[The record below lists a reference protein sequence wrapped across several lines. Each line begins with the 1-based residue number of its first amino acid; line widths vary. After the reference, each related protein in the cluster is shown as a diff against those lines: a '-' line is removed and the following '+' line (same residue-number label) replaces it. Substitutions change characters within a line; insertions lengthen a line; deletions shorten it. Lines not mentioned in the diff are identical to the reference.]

1 MKNKKFLTQNND
13 DDSYQ
18 LYNLAIENNSNIKS
32 FNNKHN
38 NSQKIKNINNSI
50 INNYNN
56 KINNKN
62 EKENNFSKILRI
74 LDEEIKKSI
83 EYKAEIKLLKSL
95 LNEKNNEIKNL
106 KNKVNSLTNNILK
119 IKGDKNNLYQNNKIF
134 YNNFLEIMNNFKQ
147 YQNMMKISLPNYS
160 PKDDQTKK
168 NKDIIYTI
176 KLLLTII
183 FDLFENT
190 NNNIS
195 KFNSLKNKMNSLNES
210 FTENN
215 HKINNLK
222 TQNFR
227 MKKLLEQNF
236 SFLEEL
242 RKENKILKNRNLNL
256 EKNIN
261 LISSSRE
268 NLRKNYFNPIR
279 IINCQNNNNSLNIT
293 EDNINNISIYTSK
306 TNKTTTDILIEE
318 YQNKENRIQELHK
331 MAKRIYS
338 KNNKI
343 KKYII
348 F

>member
-1 MKNKKFLTQNND
+1 MKNKKILTQNND
-13 DDSYQ
+13 NDSYQ
-18 LYNLAIENNSNIKS
+18 LYNLSIENNPNIKS

-215 HKINNLK
+215 
-222 TQNFR
+222 QNEF
-227 MKKLLEQNF
+227 
-236 SFLEEL
+236 
-242 RKENKILKNRNLNL
+242 
-256 EKNIN
+256 
-261 LISSSRE
+261 
-268 NLRKNYFNPIR
+268 
-279 IINCQNNNNSLNIT
+279 T
-293 EDNINNISIYTSK
+293 
-306 TNKTTTDILIEE
+306 
-318 YQNKENRIQELHK
+318 
-331 MAKRIYS
+331 
-338 KNNKI
+338 
-343 KKYII
+343 
-348 F
+348 

>member
-183 FDLFENT
+183 FDLFENI

-222 TQNFR
+222 TQNFG

-236 SFLEEL
+236 SFLKEL
-242 RKENKILKNRNLNL
+242 RNENKILKNRNLNL

-261 LISSSRE
+261 LISNSRE

-318 YQNKENRIQELHK
+318 YQNKENRIKELHK

-343 KKYII
+343 KK
-348 F
+348 

>member
-95 LNEKNNEIKNL
+95 LNV

-261 LISSSRE
+261 LISNSRE

>member
-236 SFLEEL
+236 SFLKEL
-242 RKENKILKNRNLNL
+242 RNENTILKNRNLNL

-261 LISSSRE
+261 LISNSRE

-343 KKYII
+343 KK
-348 F
+348 

>member
-227 MKKLLEQNF
+227 MKKLLDQNF

-343 KKYII
+343 KK
-348 F
+348 

>member
-343 KKYII
+343 KK
-348 F
+348 

>member
-18 LYNLAIENNSNIKS
+18 LYNLAIENNPNIKS

-318 YQNKENRIQELHK
+318 FQDKENKMQHLHEI
-331 MAKRIYS
+331 A
-338 KNNKI
+338 NNLCNENKDI
-343 KKYII
+343 K
-348 F
+348 